1 MITLLGPDRYPS
13 VSALRAELADA
24 PENGT
29 FTLGGRKLLATEQ
42 LQRFQD
48 VGLRIPEWTTDLNTA
63 ISWLRSGATVL
74 GRREDHTQGRDI
86 RIQTGT
92 FPNRGTYLRWRT
104 RSEWWCKF
112 VPSTSEWRI
121 HVFDGRVI
129 ARGMKTIPDI
139 IARREPNLTTPVRS
153 RRNGWFLDHSIDP
166 PSALRDAGRA
176 AIAAT
181 GYLYGAVD
189 MLVTSS
195 PTAPDLNDIV
205 VLEANRL
212 PAMDDYT
219 RAAYATAI
227 RRYIRGSRVPRRD
240 RPNGTYEGARVV

>member
-1 MITLLGPDRYPS
+1 MIELLGPSRFPS

-24 PENGT
+24 PESGT

-48 VGLRIPEWTTDLNTA
+48 VGLRVPEWIKDLDIA
-63 ISWLRSGATVL
+63 REWLAEGFTVL

-86 RIQTGT
+86 VIRDLSTPFGHRDRI
-92 FPNRGTYLRWRT
+92 RWRN
-104 RSEWWCKF
+104 RDWWCKF
-112 VPSTSEWRI
+112 IPSTSEWRI

-129 ARGMKTIPDI
+129 ARGMKVWDEDTLAAPIV
-139 IARREPNLTTPVRS
+139 NTPIRS
-153 RRNGWFLDHSIDP
+153 RRRGWLLDHSIDP

-189 MLVTSS
+189 MLVTGS

-205 VLEANRL
+205 ILEANRL

-219 RAAYATAI
+219 RAAYTTAI